1 MADVNRLW
9 KLISRPQ
16 GKASVANFRLEEA
29 PLAPLAEGEFRVR
42 NRYLSVDPYMRGR
55 MNDTRSYAAPQP
67 LDKVM
72 GGGAVGEVLET
83 RHPGFKVGDRVVGNF
98 GWQLYATS
106 DGNGVERIANNR
118 IPMSTYLGCVG
129 MPGRTA
135 WYGLNRIIGPKVGET
150 VVVSAASGAVGSV
163 AGQLAKRRGA
173 RVVGIAGGSE
183 KCAAVVE
190 EFGFDA
196 CVDYKTGHFVE
207 DLAAATPDRID
218 GNFENVGGAVWDA
231 ILARMNA
238 FGRIAV
244 CGLIA
249 GYDNAGPPLQNYAS
263 ILINRLYVRGF
274 IVNEHADEWREAPEE
289 LADLVERG
297 ALHYRQST
305 SHGIESVPRA
315 FLGLFEG
322 RNFGKQLVALG

>member
-1 MADVNRLW
+1 MADVNKLW

-16 GKASVANFRLEEA
+16 GKASAADFRLEEA
-29 PLAPLAEGEFRVR
+29 PFLPLAEGELRVR

-67 LDKVM
+67 LNEVM
-72 GGGAVGEVLET
+72 RGGAVGEVVET
-83 RHPGFKVGDRVVGNF
+83 RHPGFKVSDRVVGNF
-98 GWQLYATS
+98 GWQLYATT
-106 DGNGVERIANNR
+106 DGTGVERIANNR

-135 WYGLNRIIGPKVGET
+135 WYGLNRIIGPRAGET

-173 RVVGIAGGSE
+173 RVVGIAGGPE
-183 KCAAVVE
+183 KCTAVVK

-196 CVDYKTGHFVE
+196 CVDYKAGRLVE

-244 CGLIA
+244 CGLISGYDSA
-249 GYDNAGPPLQNYAS
+249 GYPLQNYAS
-263 ILINRLYVRGF
+263 ILLNRLRVQGF
-274 IVNEHADEWREAPEE
+274 IVSEHTDEWRDAPAE

-297 ALHYRQST
+297 ALHYRQSI
-305 SHGIESVPRA
+305 SHGIESVPKA

-322 RNFGKQLVALG
+322 RNFGKQLVELV